1 MDGKLPNYSV
11 ISPVRNMLKWERRD
25 NMDMQNLIFT
35 IGLLAGVVVGIVV
48 GQFIQLDIR
57 KGKK

>member
-1 MDGKLPNYSV
+1 MDGKLQNYSV

-57 KGKK
+57 GKKK

>member
-1 MDGKLPNYSV
+1 
-11 ISPVRNMLKWERRD
+11 
-25 NMDMQNLIFT
+25 MDMQNLIFT

-48 GQFIQLDIR
+48 GQFVVLDIR

>member
-1 MDGKLPNYSV
+1 
-11 ISPVRNMLKWERRD
+11 
-25 NMDMQNLIFT
+25 MDMQNLIFT